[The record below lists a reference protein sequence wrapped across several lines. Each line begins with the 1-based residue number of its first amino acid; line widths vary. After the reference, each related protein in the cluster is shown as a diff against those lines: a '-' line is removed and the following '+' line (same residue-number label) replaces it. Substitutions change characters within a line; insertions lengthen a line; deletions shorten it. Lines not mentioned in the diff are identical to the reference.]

1 LVQLMNVKDGIALTG
16 VEKIISFFPEESVQT
31 QEKWRSA
38 FREMLNLVPTS
49 HLKNVYVYP
58 CYDDN
63 GEIETLQYVG
73 LHDDMEEIFIVDWV
87 DSLGMSIAP
96 DVCNDMRTLEK
107 VVAFCFFEMTWMG
120 MSTSEIRQK
129 RKEIMENSVGENNDM
144 HISPNDLMY

>member
-1 LVQLMNVKDGIALTG
+1 VQLMNVKDGIALTG

-73 LHDDMEEIFIVDWV
+73 LHDDIFSFANAIPFRDLLY
-87 DSLGMSIAP
+87 SG
-96 DVCNDMRTLEK
+96 NTLENK
-107 VVAFCFFEMTWMG
+107 IKGKISDAPLPDFIHTYCDEIQQFSEYANTFMLQKQDMK
-120 MSTSEIRQK
+120 STDIDFGD
-129 RKEIMENSVGENNDM
+129 IM
-144 HISPNDLMY
+144 